1 MKKNAA
7 FFIIIASVIW
17 ALLGIFGTEMSKL
30 GFSSMQIT
38 SLRVTGAAIF
48 FIITLLLTDKSR
60 FKIKLKD
67 LWLFIAMG
75 VGCVLSMSVLY
86 FYTLVNTSMPVAA
99 ILLYT
104 SPIWVIIISAIVFR
118 EKITWQKFVALI
130 CAFVGCVLVSLNG
143 GETGKIGVWFFVT
156 GLLSGL
162 AYGMYSILG
171 TVALKK
177 YHPYTVTTYAFIFA
191 AIASWFVSNP
201 VDTISVAVNYPN
213 KLTVI
218 MWMVLVG
225 LVTSYIPFM
234 LYTIGLGKTTPGK
247 AAVMACTD
255 PLTSTILGFLVYG
268 QKPSVMGMIL
278 IFFAILLVNN
288 FGMGEKENTEQKN
301 TP

>member
-1 MKKNAA
+1 MKKSAS
-7 FFIIIASVIW
+7 FFIILASVIW
-17 ALLGIFGTEMSKL
+17 ATLGIFGTEMSKI

-48 FIITLLLTDKSR
+48 FVMTLFFTDKSR
-60 FKIKLKD
+60 FKIKIKD
-67 LWLFIAMG
+67 LWLFFVMG
-75 VGCVLSMSVLY
+75 VGCVLAMSVLY

-104 SPIWVIIISAIVFR
+104 SPIWVIIISAIVFK
-118 EKITWQKFVALI
+118 EKITWQKFIALI

-143 GETGKIGVWFFVT
+143 GETGKIGTWFFIT

-171 TVALKK
+171 TIGLKK
-177 YHPYTVTTYAFIFA
+177 YHPYTVTTYTFIFA
-191 AIASWFVSNP
+191 AIASWFVANP
-201 VDTISVAVNYPN
+201 MSTLSVAISYPH
-213 KLTVI
+213 KPTVI
-218 MWMVLVG
+218 IWMLLVG

-234 LYTIGLGKTTPGK
+234 LYTIGLGKTSPGK

-255 PLTSTILGFLVYG
+255 PLTSTILGFFVYG
-268 QKPSVMGMIL
+268 QKPSVMGMAL

-288 FGMGEKENTEQKN
+288 FGINKQKN